1 MANKKGNTKR
11 VASSDLVELFP
22 THKLSTRKTNKSIT
36 RHFTNSALI
45 LPYNDHVLL
54 SWLIFMSDAS
64 STLKYSELLLKQ
76 FAMAA
81 DIAKDIYKL
90 DKIPY
95 NTGIDSNKNSFINLI
110 EKGYLIKIA
119 EVTYMINPIICYNP
133 LKGAYTGKRIIAE
146 YEKCLSADNA
156 KEALV
161 NWCKKIRKEVTN
173 KETSSEKP
181 NNS

>member
-1 MANKKGNTKR
+1 MNKKGNTKR
-11 VASSDLVELFP
+11 VASADLVELFP
-22 THKLSTRKTNKSIT
+22 THKLSNHKANKSIT

-81 DIAKDIYKL
+81 DMAKDIYKL

-95 NTGIDSNKNSFINLI
+95 NTGIDSTKNSFINLI

-119 EVTYMINPIICYNP
+119 EVTYTINPIICYNP
-133 LKGAYTGKRIIAE
+133 LGGNYSGKKIIAE
-146 YEKCLSADNA
+146 YEQCLSADNV

-161 NWCKKIRKEVTN
+161 NWCKKIRKEIGKKDEIKGN
-173 KETSSEKP
+173 
-181 NNS
+181 